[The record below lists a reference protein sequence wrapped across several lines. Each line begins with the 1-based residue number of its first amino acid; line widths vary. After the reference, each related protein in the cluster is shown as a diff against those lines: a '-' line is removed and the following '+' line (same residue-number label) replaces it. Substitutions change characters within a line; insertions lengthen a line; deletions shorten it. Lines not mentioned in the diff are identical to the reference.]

1 MAKATIDVYNDV
13 TISFMKVKDVYQYLV
28 SFVDNGSLHEISIKN
43 EHIDAFYILPE
54 SDAHTYISDIP
65 TYNILGFMDV
75 YKNNAKPLRVTT
87 IELNK
92 DVLSADTPLA
102 YYLDE
107 HSEVTTSIQ
116 LNTPDKSYYL
126 MVATPLKIKHNVTIT
141 YTVDKQITLKEVV
154 NK

>member
-1 MAKATIDVYNDV
+1 MTKTTIDVYNDV
-13 TISFMKVKDVYQYLV
+13 TISFMKVKDGYQYLI

-43 EHIDAFYILPE
+43 EHADAFHILPE
-54 SDAHTYISDIP
+54 SNPHSYISDIP
-65 TYNILGFMDV
+65 DYNMLGFIDV

-87 IELNK
+87 IKINK
-92 DVLSADTPLA
+92 DILSAETPLA